1 MRSDHRVGD
10 HDEEDSDPGQQGDH
24 ADRGAAMLGGRLLD
38 YQRGHH
44 ARHEHLEADREQLEE
59 REDCNR
65 GRETTDKVRERR
77 SGDAD
82 GDQTLAAEPVRESRK
97 GQCAQR
103 SEREHGSQLRERECV
118 GVELDRHRR
127 HGDDEH
133 RAFERFELEAGQA
146 FGLLGPNGAGKTSVV
161 KMIAGL
167 LRPDSGSISLFGSN
181 PGNPAARA
189 ELGFAPEDPDFPKFL
204 RAPEVLDYFA
214 SLLGL
219 DDAERKRRIPETL
232 EFAGLEAERR
242 QVRQFSK
249 GMKQRLGIAQAILG
263 RPKLL
268 ILDEPTA
275 DLDPIGRRD
284 VRALIER
291 LKQSGVAILLNSHLL
306 SEVERVCDNVA
317 ILARGRVLKEGT
329 MSEVVPEGSN
339 LEEVFVQLVE
349 ANQPQRDHMP
359 SFISERQ

>member
-1 MRSDHRVGD
+1 MTTVVSVRNLRKRYRRR
-10 HDEEDSDPGQQGDH
+10 DPWAVD
-24 ADRGAAMLGGRLLD
+24 DV
-38 YQRGHH
+38 
-44 ARHEHLEADREQLEE
+44 
-59 REDCNR
+59 
-65 GRETTDKVRERR
+65 TF
-77 SGDAD
+77 
-82 GDQTLAAEPVRESRK
+82 
-97 GQCAQR
+97 
-103 SEREHGSQLRERECV
+103 
-118 GVELDRHRR
+118 ELD
-127 HGDDEH
+127 
-133 RAFERFELEAGQA
+133 AGQA

-167 LRPDSGSISLFGSN
+167 IRPDSGSISLFGSN

-214 SLLGL
+214 SLFGL

>member
-1 MRSDHRVGD
+1 MSTVVSVQNLRKRYRRR
-10 HDEEDSDPGQQGDH
+10 DPW
-24 ADRGAAMLGGRLLD
+24 A
-38 YQRGHH
+38 
-44 ARHEHLEADREQLEE
+44 
-59 REDCNR
+59 
-65 GRETTDKVRERR
+65 V
-77 SGDAD
+77 
-82 GDQTLAAEPVRESRK
+82 
-97 GQCAQR
+97 
-103 SEREHGSQLRERECV
+103 
-118 GVELDRHRR
+118 
-127 HGDDEH
+127 DDVT
-133 RAFERFELEAGQA
+133 FELGAGQA

>member
-1 MRSDHRVGD
+1 MATVVSVQNLRKRYRRR
-10 HDEEDSDPGQQGDH
+10 DPW
-24 ADRGAAMLGGRLLD
+24 A
-38 YQRGHH
+38 
-44 ARHEHLEADREQLEE
+44 
-59 REDCNR
+59 
-65 GRETTDKVRERR
+65 V
-77 SGDAD
+77 D
-82 GDQTLAAEPVRESRK
+82 GVT
-97 GQCAQR
+97 
-103 SEREHGSQLRERECV
+103 
-118 GVELDRHRR
+118 
-127 HGDDEH
+127 
-133 RAFERFELEAGQA
+133 FELEGGQA
-146 FGLLGPNGAGKTSVV
+146 FGLLGPNGAGKSTVV

-167 LRPDSGSISLFGSN
+167 LRPDSGSISLFGSD
-181 PGNPAARA
+181 PGNSSARA

-219 DDAERKRRIPETL
+219 DDDERKRRIPETL
-232 EFAGLEAERR
+232 AFAGLESERR

-291 LKQSGVAILLNSHLL
+291 LKESGVAILLNSHLL

-329 MSEVVPEGSN
+329 MADVVPEGSN
-339 LEEVFVQLVE
+339 LEDVFVQLIE
-349 ANQPQRDHMP
+349 PNQPERDHLP
-359 SFISERQ
+359 SFISERP

>member
-1 MRSDHRVGD
+1 MTTVVSVRNLRKRYRRR
-10 HDEEDSDPGQQGDH
+10 DPW
-24 ADRGAAMLGGRLLD
+24 A
-38 YQRGHH
+38 
-44 ARHEHLEADREQLEE
+44 
-59 REDCNR
+59 
-65 GRETTDKVRERR
+65 V
-77 SGDAD
+77 
-82 GDQTLAAEPVRESRK
+82 
-97 GQCAQR
+97 
-103 SEREHGSQLRERECV
+103 
-118 GVELDRHRR
+118 
-127 HGDDEH
+127 DDVT
-133 RAFERFELEAGQA
+133 FELEAGQA

-167 LRPDSGSISLFGSN
+167 LRPDSGSISRFGSN